1 MTNLQRLKLQNVM
14 LADKGTE
21 HIVTMTN
28 LWTLYLDLT
37 QITEDGLANRK
48 GLTKLE
54 RLTILQHEK
63 ITGSSLVCLEGLTNL
78 KDLLLSETNISDRG
92 LVHLEGLANLKQLA
106 LSRHKN
112 VTDKGLVHLQ
122 GLTKLKELTLMQT
135 QVSDE
140 G

>member
-1 MTNLQRLKLQNVM
+1 MK
-14 LADKGTE
+14 A
-21 HIVTMTN
+21 
-28 LWTLYLDLT
+28 
-37 QITEDGLANRK
+37 
-48 GLTKLE
+48 
-54 RLTILQHEK
+54 
-63 ITGSSLVCLEGLTNL
+63 
-78 KDLLLSETNISDRG
+78 LSETNISDRG